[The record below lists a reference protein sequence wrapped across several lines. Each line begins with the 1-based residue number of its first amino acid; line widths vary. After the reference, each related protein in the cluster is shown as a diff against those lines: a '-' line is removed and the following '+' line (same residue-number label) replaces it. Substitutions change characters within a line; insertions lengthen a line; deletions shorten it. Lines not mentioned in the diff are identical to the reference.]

1 MNPDSLSGSP
11 AGKRAVAYLR
21 FSTASKTRR
30 AGILAFDQDPAV
42 QEQPLRELIASR
54 GWVLR
59 RVYSD
64 RASRAKEGRPGL
76 EALMADAR
84 RGRFDVVVV
93 FRFDRF
99 ARSAR
104 QLVLALE
111 EFQAHCID
119 FVSCYEALDTST
131 PMGKAMFTII
141 AAMAELERNI
151 IRERVMAGLDYAQ
164 QYGTKSGRP
173 VGRPKAVF
181 RRDEI
186 PALRQQGLS
195 LRQIARKAGIGV
207 GTVLRVL
214 QEHGRVPVH

>member
-1 MNPDSLSGSP
+1 
-11 AGKRAVAYLR
+11 
-21 FSTASKTRR
+21 
-30 AGILAFDQDPAV
+30 
-42 QEQPLRELIASR
+42 LIAGR
-54 GWVLR
+54 GWVLQ

-64 RASRAKEGRPGL
+64 RATGVKEGRPGL

-84 RGRFDVVVV
+84 RGSFDVVVV

-99 ARSAR
+99 ARSAK

-111 EFQAHCID
+111 EFRSLRID
-119 FVSCYEALDTST
+119 FVSCQEALDTST
-131 PMGKAMFTII
+131 PMGKAMFTVI
-141 AAMAELERNI
+141 AAMAELERNM

-164 QYGTKSGRP
+164 RCGTKSGKA

-195 LRQIARKAGIGV
+195 LRQIARRAGIGV
-207 GTVLRVL
+207 GTVRRVL
-214 QEHGRVPVH
+214 NELRGSTQVCQNPEGETT